1 MDQTDRHLFFSSTW
15 VQIGNGKTTPFWE
28 ARWLLGSAPKDLAP
42 HLFECARYKGRTIAT
57 EFKNNNWIKNLQDIS
72 STTHLEEF
80 TLLFMALSDV
90 QLNDQ
95 KDQIY

>member
-28 ARWLLGSAPKDLAP
+28 ARWLLGSTPKDLAP

-57 EFKNNNWIKNLQDIS
+57 ELKNNNWIKNLQDIS